1 MTPGKFQPGNATP
14 TSRRPVARMAASKP
28 QNQLSLPSVRPAA
41 RRPTQAT
48 PGRGA
53 TRLQTATP
61 SRTSDPGLEGFAEG
75 RVVGDNRLGHR
86 VAISDRAG
94 HLPPEM
100 EGNLKPHRSRV
111 QGILVDERD
120 LEPKPGGL
128 ERRRT
133 SRGPGSDHE
142 QLDALARR
150 EPLAVGGDRVE
161 PSTQRVIPVPSLQ
174 SLSAKLARSNARIT
188 TKFATDFLISCS
200 LPAAKSSLPIHT
212 ASHVRRGPTFT
223 GSAVRILAMLVA
235 ASSAAARRRRLAD

>member
-1 MTPGKFQPGNATP
+1 MTPGRFQPGNATP

-94 HLPPEM
+94 HPAAEM
-100 EGNLKPHRSRV
+100 EGNLEPHQRRV
-111 QGILVDERD
+111 QGILIDERD

-150 EPLAVGGDRVE
+150 EPLAAGGDRVE
-161 PSTQRVIPVPSLQ
+161 PSTQGVIPVPSLQ
-174 SLSAKLARSNARIT
+174 SLSVNLARSNARNHDQIRNRLSDLRQPSGCNV
-188 TKFATDFLISCS
+188 FSTDPRSVSCPPRTD
-200 LPAAKSSLPIHT
+200 LH
-212 ASHVRRGPTFT
+212 

>member
-1 MTPGKFQPGNATP
+1 MTPGRFQPGNATP

-28 QNQLSLPSVRPAA
+28 QNQLSSPSVRPAA

-61 SRTSDPGLEGFAEG
+61 SRTSTPASK
-75 RVVGDNRLGHR
+75 
-86 VAISDRAG
+86 ASPRAG
-94 HLPPEM
+94 SLATIASVIELRFRTAPVIRPPKWK
-100 EGNLKPHRSRV
+100 GTSSPIRRRV
-111 QGILVDERD
+111 QGILIDERD

-150 EPLAVGGDRVE
+150 QPLAVGGDRVE
-161 PSTQRVIPVPSLQ
+161 PSTQRIIPVPSLQ
-174 SLSAKLARSNARIT
+174 SLSAKLARSNAKIT

-200 LPAAKSSLPIHT
+200 LPAAKSSLPIHA

-223 GSAVRILAMLVA
+223 APQFGS
-235 ASSAAARRRRLAD
+235 RRCLSPLRRQPQDDAG